1 MNDVTS
7 FLHDLVTLP
16 TLAKFAIGMAIIV
29 GVPMLC
35 RRVHLPPVVGLLLSG
50 VIVGPHVIGI
60 AGAHHPI
67 ADAFSELGK
76 VMLMFIAGL
85 EIDLNRFRQSMRRTF
100 AFGIVTTSL
109 PLILGTAVGFFF
121 GYSAIP
127 AIVLGSLLA
136 SHTLLGA
143 PIITQLGANRLEP
156 MAVTYGATVI
166 SDTLSLVVFA
176 VCVSTFVS
184 GFSVEGLTVQL
195 VEIAV
200 FIPFILIGMGRFSF
214 YALGKIGDDEDAH
227 FVLMLL
233 IIMVAGV
240 LASVINLP
248 DIVGA
253 FLAGLAVNGAFRE
266 NRAKEK
272 LEFFAK
278 SFFVPIFFI
287 VTGFLIDPV
296 TFAQSIV
303 DNFPLVVGVIGAL
316 LIGKYVA
323 AQSIGLA
330 FGYSAAARMT
340 MWSLTL
346 PQVAATLAAALVAF
360 NTLNPEHQR
369 LVDSDLLHVVLVL
382 MLTTAILGPTLTA
395 QFAPRMLAEDRAT
408 AEPVRQA
415 ARRVG

>member
-16 TLAKFAIGMAIIV
+16 MLAKFAIGMAVIV

-35 RRVHLPPVVGLLLSG
+35 RRIRLPAVVGLLLSG
-50 VIVGPHVIGI
+50 VIFGPHVIGI
-60 AGAHHPI
+60 VGTNHPI

-100 AFGIVTTSL
+100 AFGIVTTTL
-109 PLILGTAVGFFF
+109 PLILGTAVGLFF

-143 PIITQLGANRLEP
+143 PIVTQLGANRLEP

-195 VEIAV
+195 VQIAV
-200 FIPFILIGMGRFSF
+200 FIPFILIGMARFSR
-214 YALGKIGDDEDAH
+214 YALAKIGDEEDAH

-253 FLAGLAVNGAFRE
+253 FLAGLAVNDAFRE
-266 NRAKEK
+266 KRAKEK
-272 LEFFAK
+272 LEFFAN

-296 TFAQSIV
+296 AFAHSIV
-303 DNFPLVVGVIGAL
+303 DNFPLVLGVIGAL
-316 LIGKYVA
+316 LIGKYIA
-323 AQSIGLA
+323 AQSVGLA
-330 FGYSAAARMT
+330 FGYSSAARMT

-346 PQVAATLAAALVAF
+346 PQVAATLAAALVAL

-369 LVDSDLLHVVLVL
+369 LVDRDLLHVVLVL

-395 QFAPRMLAEDRAT
+395 QFAPRMLEEDRA
-408 AEPVRQA
+408 AAPAPEA
-415 ARRVG
+415 ARRAG

>member
-1 MNDVTS
+1 MNFIDS
-7 FLHDLVTLP
+7 LQHDLFTLP
-16 TLAKFAIGMAIIV
+16 TLAKFAVGMAIIV

-35 RRVHLPPVVGLLLSG
+35 RRVHLPAVVGLLLSG

-60 AGAHHPI
+60 VGTNHPI

-100 AFGIVTTSL
+100 AFGIVTTTL
-109 PLILGTAVGFFF
+109 PLILGTAVGLFF
-121 GYSAIP
+121 GYSAVP

-143 PIITQLGANRLEP
+143 PIVTQLGANRLEP

-195 VEIAV
+195 VQIAV
-200 FIPFILIGMGRFSF
+200 FIPFILIGMARFSR
-214 YALGKIGDDEDAH
+214 YALAKIGDEEDAH

-233 IIMVAGV
+233 IITVAGV

-253 FLAGLAVNGAFRE
+253 FLAGLAVNDAFRDK
-266 NRAKEK
+266 RAKEK
-272 LEFFAK
+272 LEFFAN
-278 SFFVPIFFI
+278 SFFIPIFFI
-287 VTGFLIDPV
+287 VTGFLIDPIA
-296 TFAQSIV
+296 FAYSII
-303 DNFPLVVGVIGAL
+303 DNFPLVLGVIGAL
-316 LIGKYVA
+316 LLGKYVA
-323 AQSIGLA
+323 AQSVGLA
-330 FGYSAAARMT
+330 FGYSAASRMT

-346 PQVAATLAAALVAF
+346 PQVAATLAAALVAL
-360 NTLNPEHQR
+360 NTLNPAHQR
-369 LVDSDLLHVVLVL
+369 LIDSDLLHVVLVL
-382 MLTTAILGPTLTA
+382 MLTTAILGPLLTA
-395 QFAPRMLAEDRAT
+395 QFAPRMLEEDRA
-408 AEPVRQA
+408 AAPAPEA